1 MKPFTPSNLLSLL
14 QLYNDNVIGFN
25 ELLERLNQIAEL
37 YYYKI
42 NN

>member
-25 ELLERLNQIAEL
+25 ELLERLNQIAKL
-37 YYYKI
+37 HYYKI

>member
-1 MKPFTPSNLLSLL
+1 MKPFNPQNLALLL

-37 YYYKI
+37 HYYKI